1 MAAFRAAIAAGHGIE
16 CDVRM
21 SRDGVAYV
29 FHDSDLHRMAGRHG
43 TIADQDAAQLDRAR
57 LPDGSA
63 VPRLSD
69 LLALCEGMTPLLVEI
84 KTDGWR
90 VARVAAAVAR
100 DLDAWPDAP
109 VAVMAFNPL
118 VLRWFARQ
126 RPRQLRGWVV
136 SQQNKGAMRGWAE
149 RALALWLGRP
159 DFLACDIRDL
169 PSPLAARMRRQ
180 GKPVLS
186 WTIRSPDDQARAAR
200 HADQI
205 IHELG
210 HG

>member
-16 CDVRM
+16 CDVRI
-21 SRDGVAYV
+21 SRDSVAFV
-29 FHDSDLHRMAGRHG
+29 FHDDDLGRMTGRAGP
-43 TIADQDAAQLDRAR
+43 IADQYGAQLDGAR
-57 LPDGSA
+57 LPDGGA

-69 LLALCEGMTPLLVEI
+69 LLALCDGMTPLLVEI

-90 VARVAAAVAR
+90 VAKSAAAVAR
-100 DLDAWPDAP
+100 DLDAWLDAP

-118 VLRWFARQ
+118 VLRWFVLQ

-136 SQQNKGAMRGWAE
+136 SQQNKGPMRRWAE
-149 RALALWLGRP
+149 RALALWLAKP

-169 PSPLAARMRRQ
+169 PSPFTARMRSR
-180 GKPVLS
+180 GVPVLS
-186 WTIRSPDDQARAAR
+186 WTVRAPDDQARAAR

-210 HG
+210 RG